1 MEVRKRPQLAVKR
14 RKGRNHFV
22 KTREVALR
30 ILMNALDLRT
40 TMKIDALRK
49 KHALGV
55 GFVAVLVPLL
65 VLLGLQYRWLV
76 KLEHSSKIV
85 QKATLETFLEGVTG
99 EVERFYGSYAER
111 MLDLPPPVFTQ
122 NQLY

>member
-1 MEVRKRPQLAVKR
+1 
-14 RKGRNHFV
+14 
-22 KTREVALR
+22 
-30 ILMNALDLRT
+30 
-40 TMKIDALRK
+40 MKIDALRK

-99 EVERFYGSYAER
+99 EVERFYASSAER
-111 MLDLPPPVFTQ
+111 MLNLPPSVFTQ
-122 NQLY
+122 NQLGKAAGHFKKKGGSEGVRHFFVLSFVQENGKLLFFYPF